1 MNPTGL
7 HLRPAGLLCEEA
19 MNYKSHITFYYNDK
33 RCEANA
39 KSVLSILGACI
50 RCGDEI
56 DIHCTGEDEQ
66 EALEALVKLVNDGF
80 GESTQQEE

>member
-1 MNPTGL
+1 M
-7 HLRPAGLLCEEA
+7 
-19 MNYKSHITFYYNDK
+19 
-33 RCEANA
+33 CEANA